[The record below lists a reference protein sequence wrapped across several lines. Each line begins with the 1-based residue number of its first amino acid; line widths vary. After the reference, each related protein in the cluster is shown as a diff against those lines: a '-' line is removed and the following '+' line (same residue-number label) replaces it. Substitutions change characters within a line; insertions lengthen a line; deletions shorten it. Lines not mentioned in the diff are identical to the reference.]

1 VKSKLSIRLS
11 IRIRRLEHC
20 APPPLRQCRRLLRP
34 RPPQRRPSVEAYRR
48 SGASWRGPYAAFL
61 QNATLPHTHTR
72 GCTPGWY
79 AVPRWGTQL
88 NHRRPYLAR
97 LKQPPMNYQRPYLGL
112 VGQPQW
118 IVDGFISAWW
128 GNPLELSTALFRLV
142 EALLSAAWGQ
152 AVCAGWAGFGGRLLG
167 GTGCCGRTP
176 NVLGTPCCLGTGCV
190 CEMDRFWGQAAG
202 RTPNLLGTGCWE
214 LGGLSLR

>member
-1 VKSKLSIRLS
+1 MKSKLSIRLS

-34 RPPQRRPSVEAYRR
+34 WPPQRRPSAKAYRR

-128 GNPLELSTALFRLV
+128 GNPNGSSTALSRLGG
-142 EALLSAAWGQ
+142 ATHLNYRRLYFGSLRHCSLLSGDRLC
-152 AVCAGWAGFGGRLLG
+152 VRGGTGLVLRLLG
-167 GTGCCGRTP
+167 GRQ
-176 NVLGTPCCLGTGCV
+176 
-190 CEMDRFWGQAAG
+190 MF
-202 RTPNLLGTGCWE
+202 
-214 LGGLSLR
+214 

>member
-1 VKSKLSIRLS
+1 LARALCGVPTERNPPTHPYPGLHPGLVCSAPLGHPIESSPALSRPVEATPNELS
-11 IRIRRLEHC
+11 TALSRFGGATPMDRRRL
-20 APPPLRQCRRLLRP
+20 
-34 RPPQRRPSVEAYRR
+34 
-48 SGASWRGPYAAFL
+48 
-61 QNATLPHTHTR
+61 
-72 GCTPGWY
+72 
-79 AVPRWGTQL
+79 
-88 NHRRPYLAR
+88 
-97 LKQPPMNYQRPYLGL
+97 YLGL

-142 EALLSAAWGQ
+142 EALLSAVWGQAVCAGRDRLGFEAAGRTPNVLGTGCSAVWGQ
-152 AVCAGWAGFGGRLLG
+152 AVCAGWAGFGDRLLG

-214 LGGLSLR
+214 

>member
-1 VKSKLSIRLS
+1 M
-11 IRIRRLEHC
+11 
-20 APPPLRQCRRLLRP
+20 RP
-34 RPPQRRPSVEAYRR
+34 RRSGSAEGSCGPGHPSCRPSAKAYRR

-176 NVLGTPCCLGTGCV
+176 NVLGTGCSAV
-190 CEMDRFWGQAAG
+190 WGQAVCAG
-202 RTPNLLGTGCWE
+202 WIGFGDRLLGG
-214 LGGLSLR
+214 RQMF